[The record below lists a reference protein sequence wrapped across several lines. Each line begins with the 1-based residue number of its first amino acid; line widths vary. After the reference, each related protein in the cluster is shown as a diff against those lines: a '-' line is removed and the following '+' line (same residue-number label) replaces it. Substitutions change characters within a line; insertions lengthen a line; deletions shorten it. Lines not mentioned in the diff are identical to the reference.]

1 VVIIPD
7 ILINTG
13 GVIVSYFEWLKNIE
27 HVSPGKL
34 TKKYEEKTKLKLL
47 KTLNITISESNPLY
61 RNLEGAKE
69 IDIVNSGLEEIMTS

>member
-1 VVIIPD
+1 MVIIPD
-7 ILINTG
+7 VLINTG

-27 HVSPGKL
+27 HVSPGRL

>member
-1 VVIIPD
+1 MVIIPD